1 MSGQQTFP
9 EDAEAAGAGG
19 GRSLGVATK
28 VYGLACRPQAWR
40 TQAIAIY
47 SSCRMADRP
56 TQSGPKRA
64 GCQVRGTLAL
74 LLVATASLV
83 VVPSTLATTP
93 ADPCAEASRLLKSGA
108 FAKAEEAYRA
118 LAEAEKECAGGELTA
133 LAARRL
139 AVARALARNGDYA
152 EALKQLNAALELDPV
167 LVVPGTLRRVAE
179 AQRGFAAARQLDAG
193 GFHGAGV
200 KLARDTHRQYS
211 EIIVPADTRAL
222 IEHAENRPTAWL
234 SDKLK
239 RYEFPLKTLGLAIVV
254 ALALWVLLYL
264 VVRYVRVFL
273 NPRLVFSKFTG
284 GVKGDEPALSEGL
297 ALEAQQAVRRL
308 HAAHGSAQRIDFAS
322 AAHSELKVPATLAG
336 LPHFGFVAAILELL
350 QLLFP
355 LRDLTLSGHLQPAE
369 PAGAAAISIA
379 LGESNG
385 RLFDDTT
392 LKGSAYGSTPSTAPE
407 ETYRRLIMPAA
418 VWTLFAVA
426 RQRKRPN
433 PLQLRDWRGYAL
445 FATAVDW
452 HQNGAVDSARKLYLR
467 ALGLDPS
474 ILRAEL
480 NLGLVDIRRGGE
492 KGDEEVIKRGLERL
506 RRVRDAR
513 DTLA

>member
-1 MSGQQTFP
+1 MARP
-9 EDAEAAGAGG
+9 VHRKAA
-19 GRSLGVATK
+19 
-28 VYGLACRPQAWR
+28 
-40 TQAIAIY
+40 
-47 SSCRMADRP
+47 
-56 TQSGPKRA
+56 PKRA
-64 GCQVRGTLAL
+64 GCRVRGTLAL
-74 LLVATASLV
+74 LLVATVSVA
-83 VVPSTLATTP
+83 VVPPPLATAT

-118 LAEAEKECAGGELTA
+118 LAEAEKGCAGGELSA

-152 EALKQLNAALELDPV
+152 EALKQLNAALEVDPV
-167 LVVPGTLRRVAE
+167 LVVPETLRRVAD
-179 AQRGFAAARQLDAG
+179 AQRGFAEARQLDAS

-200 KLARDTHRQYS
+200 KLARDTHGQYP

-234 SDKLK
+234 SDELK
-239 RYEFPLKTLGLAIVV
+239 RYEFPLKTLGLAIVS
-254 ALALWVLLYL
+254 ALALGVLLYL
-264 VVRYVRVFL
+264 VVRYVRVLL
-273 NPRLVFSKFTG
+273 NPRLEFSKFTG
-284 GVKGDEPALSEGL
+284 GVKGNEPALSEGL
-297 ALEAQQAVRRL
+297 ALEAQQAFRRL
-308 HAAHGSAQRIDFAS
+308 HASHGSAQRIDFAS
-322 AAHSELKVPATLAG
+322 AARSELKLPALAG

-355 LRDLTLSGHLQPAE
+355 LRDLTVSGHLQPAE

-392 LKGSAYGSTPSTAPE
+392 LRGSAYGSTASTAPE
-407 ETYRRLIMPAA
+407 ETYRRLITPAA

-433 PLQLRDWRGYAL
+433 PLQLMDWRGYAL
-445 FATAVDW
+445 FATGVDW
-452 HQNGAVDSARKLYLR
+452 HQSGAVDTARKLYLQ
-467 ALGLDPS
+467 ALALDPS